1 MENQMFDNTFG
12 LNKQALAVGSLL
24 SGNDPDFAEWNGDQ
38 YLVEFE
44 SNAYKNGRE
53 RGIII
58 KMNHPHKK
66 FEKCYNVAVF
76 EHRVCDGIIA
86 VFFESDQFKGWNS
99 PYTADDVYGSEY
111 NVLKNEGCSKTRK
124 MVSVNYGEIGKMA
137 HMIYEEFERFYQKE
151 YDYTPTG
158 TEEKESFQ
166 I

>member
-1 MENQMFDNTFG
+1 MENNMFDNTFG

-58 KMNHPHKK
+58 KMNHPHRKHK
-66 FEKCYNVAVF
+66 KCYNVAIF
-76 EHRVCDGIIA
+76 EHKISDGLIA
-86 VFFESDQFKGWNS
+86 IFFESDMLKGWS
-99 PYTADDVYGSEY
+99 TPYTFEDVYR
-111 NVLKNEGCSKTRK
+111 EGYKQID
-124 MVSVNYGEIGKMA
+124 VNYGQIGEMA
-137 HMIYEEFERFYQKE
+137 HLIYEEFSRWYQKE
-151 YDYTPTG
+151 YDYTPTE